1 MPPPCQSH
9 LDLTQRVSL
18 RKSGLDLDRAEAV
31 LSCLNL
37 VSLAESAVIAGL
49 KPRVASR
56 TVLRTCQSSK
66 HAGLDFRTGN
76 HG

>member
-37 VSLAESAVIAGL
+37 VSLTENAVIAGL
-49 KPRVASR
+49 KSRVAS
-56 TVLRTCQSSK
+56 
-66 HAGLDFRTGN
+66 
-76 HG
+76 